1 MSVPK
6 KIRLEATNN
15 DFFSLLLLPMFP
27 SRTRTDVVINAFE
40 FTFRNQ
46 AGCIRQTEFVI
57 RACFTI
63 VFEITQK
70 MASALGLHDAKAY

>member
-70 MASALGLHDAKAY
+70 TALELGLHDAKAY